1 MCLGVGGSS
10 LRRVPTPKASG
21 HRVLLAGDTE
31 LVQTPREVSLFCG
44 ETRCEAGCL
53 CRPSHGSAKW
63 ALSPG
68 PVFSPPP
75 AALAP
80 QPLARHMGGR

>member
-1 MCLGVGGSS
+1 MWLGVGGSS
-10 LRRVPTPKASG
+10 LRRVLTPKASG

-31 LVQTPREVSLFCG
+31 LVQTPGEVSLFCG
-44 ETRCEAGCL
+44 EAECL

-68 PVFSPPP
+68 PVFSPPS

-80 QPLARHMGGR
+80 QPLAGHTGGR